1 MRQADAA
8 SDDVEKHVPWICRQI
23 TQGIW
28 PKLYRVMLDMD
39 RFGGNA
45 ERQPWADV
53 VRQVGDKVS

>member
-1 MRQADAA
+1 MRQVDAA

-23 TQGIW
+23 TQGVW

-45 ERQPWADV
+45 ERQP
-53 VRQVGDKVS
+53 

>member
-1 MRQADAA
+1 MRQVDAA

-23 TQGIW
+23 TQGVW

-45 ERQPWADV
+45 EIVKLDFQNTSSV
-53 VRQVGDKVS
+53 